1 MEQRLR
7 KGSCRTNRR
16 HEIKKFIT
24 QKFIIM
30 NVLAKYPAH
39 PATKPIFGGLLDE
52 IFNRNIGDFIGSD
65 GASGFTPAVN
75 VLETK
80 DDFRLEVAAPG
91 FAKENFSV
99 HVNGDHLTIGA
110 EKESKTDDTQ
120 ERFTRREFH
129 FTSFKRSFRLPQ
141 TVNQNAIAAVYENGI
156 LKVTVPKKE
165 EAKPVVRTVE
175 IA

>member
-1 MEQRLR
+1 
-7 KGSCRTNRR
+7 
-16 HEIKKFIT
+16 
-24 QKFIIM
+24 M
-30 NVLAKYPAH
+30 NVLAKYPTH

-52 IFNRNIGDFIGSD
+52 LFNHRNIGEFIGSD
-65 GASGFTPAVN
+65 NTVGFTPAVN
-75 VLETK
+75 VLESK

-99 HVNGDHLTIGA
+99 HLNGDHLTISA
-110 EKESKTDDTQ
+110 EKEAKNDEVQ

>member
-1 MEQRLR
+1 
-7 KGSCRTNRR
+7 
-16 HEIKKFIT
+16 
-24 QKFIIM
+24 M
-30 NVLAKYPAH
+30 NVLAKYPAL
-39 PATKPIFGGLLDE
+39 PATKPLFSGLLDE

-65 GASGFTPAVN
+65 GTGGFTPAVN

-91 FAKENFSV
+91 FAKENFSIGL
-99 HVNGDHLTIGA
+99 NGDYLTISA
-110 EKESKTDDTQ
+110 EKEAKTDEAQ

-129 FTSFKRSFRLPQ
+129 FTSFKRTFRLPQ
-141 TVNQNAIAAVYENGI
+141 TVNQNAVAAVYESGI